1 MADETLERGLELLR
15 ENPRMPVTTAARN
28 AGCARSTLQ
37 EHWLREKKGDP
48 IGRESVTVDG
58 PLPSSWTM
66 EEIMREHGL
75 DPEEY
80 VFKQGRANRY
90 GPPEKPNHQF
100 RFDFFPKESLIEI
113 EPPDPHK
120 WKAPK
125 PRKATKAKPLK
136 AVVISD
142 HHAPHHEKTFHELF
156 LAYLTD
162 EQPDVID
169 VNGDLLD
176 FSTISRH
183 KERETFTSPVN
194 DCLQAGYEILADYR
208 SICPEATIRYKR
220 GNHSERL
227 RAYLMDNARA
237 LHNITAAGEELP
249 ALSLQRLLRLD
260 ELKVEYVDVEWEQ
273 AVTKLSQ
280 KLRVRHGFS
289 TAKNAGVAI
298 LDRLSG
304 STVQGHDHRAWMAHR
319 TEHEDG
325 DIRVRMAMS
334 TGCACEIPGG
344 LGYSVDPDWAN
355 AFGAFEIYPDGDFHA
370 SLGMYVPGRLL
381 APNGRRYQTQETRQS
396 KRSNAR

>member
-1 MADETLERGLELLR
+1 MDEKLERGLELLR
-15 ENPRMPVTTAARN
+15 DNPGMPVTTASRN
-28 AGCARSTLQ
+28 SGCARSTLA
-37 EHWLREKKGDP
+37 ENWLKVKRG
-48 IGRESVTVDG
+48 ESVGTQTVTVNG
-58 PLPSSWTM
+58 PLASSWT
-66 EEIMREHGL
+66 EEELLREHGF
-75 DPEEY
+75 DPDEY
-80 VFKQGRANRY
+80 VLERGRVNRY
-90 GPPEKPNHQF
+90 GNPEEPNYQL
-100 RFDFFPKESLIEI
+100 RFDFVPKRFVIELR
-113 EPPDPHK
+113 PPDPDR

-125 PRKATKAKPLK
+125 TRKPTPSKPLK

-142 HHAPHHEKTFHELF
+142 HHAPYHEKTFHRLF
-156 LAYLTD
+156 LDYLAD
-162 EQPDVID
+162 EQPDIID

-183 KERETFTSPVN
+183 KERESFTSPVN

-260 ELKVEYVDVEWEQ
+260 ELKVEYIDEEWEQ
-273 AVTKLSQ
+273 AKTKLSQ
-280 KLRVRHGFS
+280 KLTVRHGFTTS
-289 TAKNAGVAI
+289 KNGATAI

-325 DIRVRMAMS
+325 DLRVRMAMS

-355 AFGAFEIYPDGDFHA
+355 AFGAFEVYPDGDFHA
-370 SLGMYVPGRLL
+370 SFGIYVSGRLL
-381 APNGRRYQTQETRQS
+381 APNS
-396 KRSNAR
+396 KRYA